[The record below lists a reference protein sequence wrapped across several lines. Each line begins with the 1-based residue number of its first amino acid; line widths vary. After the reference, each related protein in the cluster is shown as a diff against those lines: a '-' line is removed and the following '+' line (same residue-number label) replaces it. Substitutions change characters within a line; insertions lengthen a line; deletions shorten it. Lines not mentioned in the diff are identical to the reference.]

1 MSDFSFKAIDPD
13 ENVLHEWLNVAP
25 AQTAR
30 FVTSE
35 GEPAYVEAV
44 FSLPLPPRS
53 EKQEIVF
60 LDIYVWGM
68 YYERKRIDTP
78 SLLSTDRGRPWL
90 VVTPGETA
98 TIHQRMQI
106 S

>member
-1 MSDFSFKAIDPD
+1 MSDFTFKAIDPD
-13 ENVLHEWLNVAP
+13 ENVLYEWTDVRP
-25 AQTAR
+25 HHIAR
-30 FVTSE
+30 LANI
-35 GEPAYVEAV
+35 GEPVYIDAV
-44 FSLPLPPRS
+44 FRLPLPESS
-53 EKQEIVF
+53 ETQEIVF

-68 YYERKRIDTP
+68 HYERKRIEAP
-78 SLLSTDRGRPWL
+78 QLSTERGRPWL